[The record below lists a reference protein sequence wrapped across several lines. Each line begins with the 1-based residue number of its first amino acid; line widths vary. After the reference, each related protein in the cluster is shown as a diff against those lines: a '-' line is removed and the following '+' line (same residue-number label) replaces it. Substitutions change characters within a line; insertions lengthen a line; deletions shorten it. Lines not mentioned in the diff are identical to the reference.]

1 MYLMYVDESGDSG
14 LVRSPTRYFVL
25 TGIVLHELR
34 WRDTLDN
41 LITFRKAMRNSFGL
55 KLREEFHA
63 AKLVNNP
70 KELVRIKRHHRL
82 EMIKLFAETLAKI
95 SDLNIINVVVDKQG
109 KNPGYDVF
117 ENAWKALIQRFEN
130 TMSYRNFRGPA
141 NPDDRGMIICDHT
154 QDKKLFSLVRKMR
167 LFNPI
172 PNQPQF
178 GSGYRNL
185 TLNYIVEDPSFRDSR
200 HSYFVQAADL
210 AAFLIFQHFVP
221 NSYIRKNSAKNYF
234 LKLQPI
240 FCTHASASDPHG
252 IVRL

>member
-154 QDKKLFSLVRKMR
+154 QDKKLFSLVRK
-167 LFNPI
+167 I
-172 PNQPQF
+172 E
-178 GSGYRNL
+178 
-185 TLNYIVEDPSFRDSR
+185 V
-200 HSYFVQAADL
+200 V
-210 AAFLIFQHFVP
+210 
-221 NSYIRKNSAKNYF
+221 
-234 LKLQPI
+234 
-240 FCTHASASDPHG
+240 
-252 IVRL
+252 